1 MISIEH
7 LHPIVVH
14 FPIVFFLTLA
24 ALDIVA
30 SFRGR
35 SITGRSAVG
44 NASAGLAVL
53 SAVTAI
59 AAFSLGDEAL
69 EIAVAGGFSSEIAEI
84 HETLGM
90 AVAALFSVWAVIRA
104 YLWLKDKDVQGGV
117 KWLIP
122 VIETGGAALVVATA
136 YYGGVLVYELGV
148 NVMRAVQ

>member
-7 LHPIVVH
+7 LHPIVIH

-30 SFRGR
+30 SLRGH

-59 AAFSLGDEAL
+59 AAFLLGDEAL
-69 EIAVAGGFSSEIAEI
+69 EIAEAGGFSSEIAEI

-90 AVAALFSVWAVIRA
+90 VVAALFSVWAVVRA
-104 YLWLKDKDVQGGV
+104 YLWLKDKDVQGGL
-117 KWLIP
+117 KWLIL
-122 VIETGGAALVVATA
+122 VIETGGAALVVTTA
-136 YYGGVLVYELGV
+136 YFGGILVYELGV
-148 NVMRAVQ
+148 NVMRTVQ